1 MVLVQKKQTI
11 PVAFSKK
18 DNNNYWSSMKWTV
31 TQSWSRPEICIDWA
45 WANQTITLRVWQYKS
60 CVNVSDLDITWSW
73 LSCADLT
80 TCPVI
85 VQIQWDINDI
95 EWDITSIQT
104 DITNLQNATSI
115 EAMQDAISSLFVH
128 WNHTNITASYDDV
141 NNQIILSWSTWGWWF
156 SCWDV
161 ALCISSNVW
170 TQTALLNWLQS
181 LPSVTLTWDWTFQ
194 WVSNFDWD
202 VNFNNNTITIDSST
216 INSSDST
223 YNHTNDTINYD
234 ANTEIN
240 WWMFNNNTFNNP
252 TFTGNIGVGIK
263 RVNEQITGWP
273 AWIFNL
279 ANIPMWDIQV
289 STVGGV
295 IQIET
300 GDYTQTFTTTIDTTG
315 ATLLVSYIIGSTL
328 PATPAP
334 EILYSRFRMF
344 S

>member
-141 NNQIILSWSTWGWWF
+141 NNQIILVWSWWGGGWF
-156 SCWDV
+156 TCADV
-161 ALCISSNVW
+161 SLCISWNVG
-170 TQTALLNWLQS
+170 TQTALLNWLQA
-181 LPSVTLTWDWTFQ
+181 LPSVTLVWDWNFQ
-194 WVSNFDWD
+194 WDVVFD
-202 VNFNNNTITIDSST
+202 NNTVTFDNAT
-216 INSSDST
+216 INIDTSVINSNDST
-223 YNHTNDTINYD
+223 YNHINDTINYD
-234 ANTEIN
+234 SNTDIN
-240 WWMFNNNTFNNP
+240 WWNFNNNTFNNP
-252 TFTGNIGVGIK
+252 TFTWLWATVKKWPITWTPAWSSLVIVDASSIATSVVNWDNITSWTPNWNYFVYDMSTPW
-263 RVNEQITGWP
+263 QITVTSKDFLWNNVSEN
-273 AWIFNL
+273 WIVFY
-279 ANIPMWDIQV
+279 
-289 STVGGV
+289 
-295 IQIET
+295 
-300 GDYTQTFTTTIDTTG
+300 YTIT
-315 ATLLVSYIIGSTL
+315 Y
-328 PATPAP
+328 
-334 EILYSRFRMF
+334 
-344 S
+344 